1 MDKEFPDMPFN
12 WGIFGENLTTG
23 SFSNLRLAWRYVSN
37 RKCEGSCNPVP
48 YALLQAW
55 SKFGKMDI
63 VKKFLESGK
72 SGIYFKVVKKGKI
85 GMTDDSLHL
94 IKKDNNDV
102 PIENIVEIVTEDKN
116 NKLLVEKVVKVQDLP
131 SCWKHYFLEKL
142 SHLNKIKNCT

>member
-1 MDKEFPDMPFN
+1 MFQIGSAKVLATQPHMPCYKL
-12 WGIFGENLTTG
+12 G
-23 SFSNLRLAWRYVSN
+23 V
-37 RKCEGSCNPVP
+37 
-48 YALLQAW
+48 
-55 SKFGKMDI
+55 KFGKMDI

-85 GMTDDSLHL
+85 GTTDDSLHL

-102 PIENIVEIVTEDKN
+102 PIENIVEIVTKDKN